1 MTEPRL
7 SVSGLSS
14 FYGGFQALFDVSFS
28 IAPGAV
34 LALIGAN
41 GAGKTTLLKTL
52 AGVLRPPARS
62 IHHNGACLASR
73 TPAET
78 TRAGVAVVP
87 EGRRL
92 FASLS
97 VEENLLIGAQVKRPG
112 PWTLEAVYALFPALV
127 QRRHHLGPQLS
138 GGQQQMVA
146 IGRAL
151 MANPDLL
158 LLDELSLGLAPVVIE
173 EIYRAFR
180 QIVGP
185 GVSAILVEQDINRA
199 LSVSDQ
205 FLCLRAGKVVLSGDS
220 RTADQAAIIDA
231 YFGVHA

>member
-146 IGRAL
+146 IG
-151 MANPDLL
+151 
-158 LLDELSLGLAPVVIE
+158 
-173 EIYRAFR
+173 
-180 QIVGP
+180 
-185 GVSAILVEQDINRA
+185 
-199 LSVSDQ
+199 
-205 FLCLRAGKVVLSGDS
+205 
-220 RTADQAAIIDA
+220 
-231 YFGVHA
+231 